1 VWLPQTGF
9 VELLSGFIMTLR
21 MKALV
26 CVVVLGAVTNFYL
39 VLHYPTEQWLHF
51 FVYLFVVLLSSGM
64 KVGLPKSDATMSV
77 DFPFI
82 LLGILQLSPVQ
93 ASALAACS
101 VFAQCRIK
109 VLKAFTFVQIV
120 FNLANVTTATLLTW
134 KAYTW
139 LVGHGFESAPA
150 IALAAMVYFVANTI
164 PVALIV
170 AWSAEASPYKQ
181 WRQDFAWYLPFYLV
195 GAGLSAA
202 ADLINQHFGW
212 MTSLLLI
219 PLMFVIYRVYS
230 TQLEAIRDRERHIE
244 EIEALHMRTMEG
256 LALAVEAK
264 DQNTH
269 GHLHRVR
276 VYVSEVGKQMRL
288 DESMMKALVTASFL
302 HDIGKIAVP
311 EHILKKPGKLTPE
324 EFEKIKIHP
333 IVGADI
339 LERVR
344 FPYPVVPIVRSH
356 HEAWDG
362 SGYPDGL
369 KGEEIPIG
377 ARILT
382 VIDCFDALA
391 SDRPYRKALPAEEA
405 IKYVKA
411 NAGTKFDPEVVRLLA
426 EHYREW
432 EEKTHEQTESIV
444 QLNIDISVPRGL
456 APAAGFASDSDEDS
470 AMGETADMAA
480 TSNADLRPAGEQFP
494 SSILATV
501 SREPLHR

>member
-1 VWLPQTGF
+1 
-9 VELLSGFIMTLR
+9 MTLR

-26 CVVVLGAVTNFYL
+26 CVVVLAAVLNFCL
-39 VLHYPTEQWLHF
+39 ILHYPTEQWLHF

-82 LLGILQLSPVQ
+82 FLAILQLSPLQ
-93 ASALAACS
+93 AAALAICS

-109 VLKAFTFVQIV
+109 VLKAFTLVQIV
-120 FNLANVTTATLLTW
+120 FNLANVTTATLLMWWT
-134 KAYTW
+134 YTA
-139 LVGHGFESAPA
+139 LVRHGLESAPG
-150 IALAAMVYFVANTI
+150 IAVAATVYFGANTV
-164 PVALIV
+164 PVALII
-170 AWSAEASPYKQ
+170 AWSSGASPLNL
-181 WRQDFAWYLPFYLV
+181 WRQNFAWYLPFYLV
-195 GAGLSAA
+195 GAGLAVTA
-202 ADLINQHFGW
+202 NLINQHFGW

-230 TQLEAIRDRERHIE
+230 TQLGVIRDRERHIE
-244 EIEALHMRTMEG
+244 EIEALHLRTMEG

-276 VYVSEVGKQMRL
+276 VYVSEVGKQMGL

-377 ARILT
+377 ARILS

-391 SDRPYRKALPAEEA
+391 SDRPYRKAMPAEEA
-405 IKYVKA
+405 IAYLES
-411 NAGTKFDPEVVRLLA
+411 NAETKFDPDIVRLLA
-426 EHYREW
+426 LHYREW
-432 EEKTHEQTESIV
+432 EEKTLQQTDSIV

-456 APAAGFASDSDEDS
+456 APAAGFASESDDES
-470 AMGETADMAA
+470 TTKKAAAHLAA
-480 TSNADLRPAGEQFP
+480 TFNAVRQPTGEQMQAP
-494 SSILATV
+494 VLAA
-501 SREPLHR
+501 EIKG

>member
-1 VWLPQTGF
+1 
-9 VELLSGFIMTLR
+9 MTLR

-26 CVVVLGAVTNFYL
+26 CVVVLGAVLNFYL
-39 VLHYPTEQWLHF
+39 VPHYPAAQWLHF
-51 FVYLFVVLLSSGM
+51 FVYLFVILLSSGM

-82 LLGILQLSPVQ
+82 LLGVLQLSPLQV
-93 ASALAACS
+93 SALAACS

-120 FNLANVTTATLLTW
+120 FNLANVTTSTLLTSW
-134 KAYTW
+134 AYNA
-139 LVGHGFESAPA
+139 LVRNGCESAPA
-150 IALAAMVYFVANTI
+150 IALAALVYFCANTI

-170 AWSAEASPYKQ
+170 AWDAGVSPIKQ

-195 GAGLSAA
+195 GAGLAA
-202 ADLINQHFGW
+202 TANLINQRFGW

-219 PLMFVIYRVYS
+219 PLMFIIYRVYS
-230 TQLEAIRDRERHIE
+230 TQLGVIRDRERHIE
-244 EIEALHMRTMEG
+244 EIEALHLRTMEG

-276 VYVSEVGKQMRL
+276 VYVSEAGKMMGL

-311 EHILKKPGKLTPE
+311 EHILKKAGKLTPE

-339 LERVR
+339 LARVR

-369 KGEEIPIG
+369 AGEQIPIG
-377 ARILT
+377 ARILS

-391 SDRPYRKALPAEEA
+391 SDRPYRKAMPAEEA
-405 IKYVKA
+405 LAYVRA

-432 EEKTHEQTESIV
+432 EEKTHQETQSIV
-444 QLNIDISVPRGL
+444 QLDIDISVPRGL
-456 APAAGFASDSDEDS
+456 APAAGFASDSDDEASERDPIAPLAPALNAVRQPTEEQIHS
-470 AMGETADMAA
+470 SVLAA
-480 TSNADLRPAGEQFP
+480 ESKG
-494 SSILATV
+494 
-501 SREPLHR
+501 

>member
-1 VWLPQTGF
+1 
-9 VELLSGFIMTLR
+9 MTLR

-26 CVVVLGAVTNFYL
+26 CVVVFGGVLNFYL
-39 VLHYPTEQWLHF
+39 VVHYPTDQWLHF

-77 DFPFI
+77 DFLFI

-93 ASALAACS
+93 VSALAACS

-109 VLKAFTFVQIV
+109 VLKTFTLVQIV
-120 FNLANVTTATLLTW
+120 FNLANVITATLLTW
-134 KAYTW
+134 RAYTE
-139 LVGHGFESAPA
+139 LVGRGLESAPA
-150 IALAAMVYFVANTI
+150 IALAATVYFCANTI

-170 AWSAEASPYKQ
+170 AWGAGASPWKL

-195 GAGLSAA
+195 GAGLAVAA
-202 ADLINQHFGW
+202 NLINERFGW
-212 MTSLLLI
+212 MTSLLLL

-230 TQLEAIRDRERHIE
+230 TQLQAIRDRERHIE
-244 EIEALHMRTMEG
+244 EIEALHLRTMEG

-276 VYVSEVGKQMRL
+276 VYVSEAGTRMGL

-362 SGYPDGL
+362 TGYPDGL
-369 KGEEIPIG
+369 KGEQIPIG
-377 ARILT
+377 ARILS

-391 SDRPYRKALPAEEA
+391 SDRPYRAAMPPEEA
-405 IKYVKA
+405 LKYVEA
-411 NAGTKFDPEVVRLLA
+411 NAGTKFDPAVVRLLGQ
-426 EHYREW
+426 HYREW
-432 EEKTHEQTESIV
+432 EQKTHEQTDSIV
-444 QLNIDISVPRGL
+444 QLNVDISVPRGL
-456 APAAGFASDSDEDS
+456 APAAGFASESEDEPLETS
-470 AMGETADMAA
+470 APAHVAA
-480 TSNADLRPAGEQFP
+480 T
-494 SSILATV
+494 
-501 SREPLHR
+501 